1 MTWKEATLN
10 YENMEL
16 WIINNNN
23 NGDPMKLVIYILQI
37 YTVSEE
43 NERLL
48 KKLKERKE
56 GNIGVWIG
64 LYEHG
69 NIKK

>member
-1 MTWKEATLN
+1 MTRKEATLN

-23 NGDPMKLVIYILQI
+23 NGDPMTLVIYILQT

-43 NERLL
+43 
-48 KKLKERKE
+48 KEIAKEVEGEKGRKYRSLDRT
-56 GNIGVWIG
+56 IWTW
-64 LYEHG
+64 
-69 NIKK
+69 